1 MVQVNKKAVLHLN
14 LNNLVWNSFALH
26 ARLSTLAVEWI
37 VKRGAQAAPLL
48 SISTDILVII

>member
-14 LNNLVWNSFALH
+14 LNNLVWNSFARH

-37 VKRGAQAAPLL
+37 VKRGAQGAPLL
-48 SISTDILVII
+48 SISTDI